1 MEFQHKKYTFRGT
14 DGFADFR
21 HDQEYALELGT
32 SEAEDEHPAE
42 VVIINDCKSRPEGVD
57 VLQQARVRAALGEA
71 LKPDQGRGAPRAPRP
86 WSVSERNGKAT
97 PWSSRGRRMTFI
109 DRASDKR

>member
-14 DGFADFR
+14 DGLADFR

-42 VVIINDCKSRPEGVD
+42 VVIINPVPKAWMYCSKPEFA
-57 VLQQARVRAALGEA
+57 QHWE
-71 LKPDQGRGAPRAPRP
+71 
-86 WSVSERNGKAT
+86 
-97 PWSSRGRRMTFI
+97 
-109 DRASDKR
+109 KR